1 MLWFTG
7 YQHERYVMP
16 VMSLLLV
23 PTSIV
28 FSKLLKLHF
37 AKYAAIFMLSLTLTF
52 SICYQF
58 IYTKQF
64 IPVVFGLE
72 SRDSFLRKKVP
83 FYDDFKWVNDQLPKN
98 SKILTNYLR
107 TFYFEHDYAI
117 VPSYLNKDIKNMS
130 NAEFIS
136 YLNEESVTHLFIVD
150 ESYERLIRELK
161 DEKLI
166 SHIYANIEAKRIT
179 SRTLGH
185 YENAIVNV
193 YRINYL

>member
-1 MLWFTG
+1 
-7 YQHERYVMP
+7 
-16 VMSLLLV
+16 
-23 PTSIV
+23 
-28 FSKLLKLHF
+28 
-37 AKYAAIFMLSLTLTF
+37 
-52 SICYQF
+52 
-58 IYTKQF
+58 
-64 IPVVFGLE
+64 
-72 SRDSFLRKKVP
+72 
-83 FYDDFKWVNDQLPKN
+83 
-98 SKILTNYLR
+98 
-107 TFYFEHDYAI
+107 
-117 VPSYLNKDIKNMS
+117 